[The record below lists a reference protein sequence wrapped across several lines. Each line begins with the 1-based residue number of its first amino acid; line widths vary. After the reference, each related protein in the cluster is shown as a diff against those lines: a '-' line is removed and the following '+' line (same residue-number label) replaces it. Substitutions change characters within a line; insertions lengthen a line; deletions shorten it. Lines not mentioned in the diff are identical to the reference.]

1 MTPVEAFLLV
11 LSGTLGVYCEFIRPG
26 RVFPG
31 LAGSVLAAAGI
42 RGFACM
48 QLTRAGM
55 VLIGLAI
62 ALFLLEVFWLEAFW
76 RANLLAGLAGIVSLT
91 IGFCLLVRG
100 PGGIPPAL
108 AIFAGISFGC
118 LTLFLCCGAKRA
130 RRNKWSDVAPE
141 QLVQQERRNFPPP
154 VP

>member
-11 LSGTLGVYCEFIRPG
+11 LSGTLGIYCEFIRPG

-31 LAGSVLAAAGI
+31 LAGSVSVAAGI
-42 RGFACM
+42 RAIARM
-48 QLTRAGM
+48 QLSHTGM

-62 ALFLLEVFWLEAFW
+62 ALFLLELFWLKALW
-76 RANLLAGLAGIVSLT
+76 RVNLLAGLAGIVSLT

-108 AIFAGISFGC
+108 AISAGISFGC
-118 LTLFLCCGAKRA
+118 LTLFLCYQAKRA
-130 RRNKWSDVAPE
+130 RRNKWSDVALE
-141 QLVQQERRNFPPP
+141 QLVR
-154 VP
+154 